1 MEVIWKKMSSL
12 LNRRLTAEITF
23 HGVLH
28 SLLVGYSM
36 GTATINDK
44 TIQQLM
50 AMREEVLFE
59 VFLDIQKAYDALNLD
74 RYLVIMAAYR
84 VGTRTLQLLWKY
96 WGHLTMVTRAGGYF
110 GTPFKGYHGVPQG
123 NTLPPMIFNVVVDA
137 VIR

>member
-1 MEVIWKKMSSL
+1 MWQTVVLIPKGTSGDFRGIGLAEVLWKTVTSL

-59 VFLDIQKAYDALNLD
+59 VFLDIQKAYDALEWD
-74 RYLVIMAAYR
+74 R
-84 VGTRTLQLLWKY
+84 
-96 WGHLTMVTRAGGYF
+96 
-110 GTPFKGYHGVPQG
+110 
-123 NTLPPMIFNVVVDA
+123 
-137 VIR
+137 